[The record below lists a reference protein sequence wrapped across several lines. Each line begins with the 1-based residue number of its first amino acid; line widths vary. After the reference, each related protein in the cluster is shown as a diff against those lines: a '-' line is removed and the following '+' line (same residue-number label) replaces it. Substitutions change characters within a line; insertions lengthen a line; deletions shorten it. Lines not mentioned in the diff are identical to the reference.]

1 MSVFSIQEIK
11 KNVKK
16 GHRILRG
23 WTLGAAVFQISLLY
37 ICLKL
42 STLRFLINVLVRISM
57 LVGNIFISTL
67 GEKCMLVGKFQS
79 FLVEK

>member
-1 MSVFSIQEIK
+1 MIVIFLKKIGSSFENMSVFSIQEIK

-37 ICLKL
+37 ICL
-42 STLRFLINVLVRISM
+42 
-57 LVGNIFISTL
+57 
-67 GEKCMLVGKFQS
+67 
-79 FLVEK
+79 